1 VDAKTGQA
9 LWTQELGGE
18 VWGSALI
25 ADGKVYVGTRRGD
38 FWTFALNREKQV
50 LQRLE
55 LGTAISA
62 TPVAANGTLY
72 VGTMTQLYA
81 IQAK

>member
-72 VGTMTQLYA
+72 IGTMTQLYA
-81 IQAK
+81 IRAK